1 MGDST
6 PLPTHTVA
14 TRPTTS
20 ENEPEPTLATM
31 DRQFFEKFMN
41 DMAKMQQDAID
52 GMALNQRDLSIR
64 VGDLVTALNGM
75 SPSNVTNTI
84 NKIENY
90 AKKPDAYDGD
100 RSKYQEW
107 KRSVELYT
115 LHIAKDA
122 DRIQAALSYMTKGD
136 AEVWQSHYWDTT
148 QDRKTMDNV
157 SWEEFIK
164 KMDKYFKDPNIEDHA
179 RIKLGAARLKKGQ
192 PIQQFFAEFD
202 ILRKAAKM
210 TDAAFDDEIIQ
221 HLKRWVLPKEMSR
234 HVQSTHDTTKK
245 ANTTAAKF
253 AMLSKVPQ
261 ADVERQLEQEN
272 KLTYELFKD
281 YCMGADNT
289 IRGGELEKL
298 YLGTGSSSSK
308 DPDAMDIDKIDRL
321 SREDKKKATDE
332 KLCFNCMK
340 KGHLARD
347 CWKGAGRDKRPS
359 QRKPNMNFNKDRT
372 KRIVRSVLSDC
383 SLEELKGIVAGEDKK
398 IDEMIEKHDTLPGMH
413 FTDQ

>member
-1 MGDST
+1 
-6 PLPTHTVA
+6 
-14 TRPTTS
+14 
-20 ENEPEPTLATM
+20 
-31 DRQFFEKFMN
+31 
-41 DMAKMQQDAID
+41 
-52 GMALNQRDLSIR
+52 
-64 VGDLVTALNGM
+64 
-75 SPSNVTNTI
+75 
-84 NKIENY
+84 
-90 AKKPDAYDGD
+90 
-100 RSKYQEW
+100 
-107 KRSVELYT
+107 
-115 LHIAKDA
+115 
-122 DRIQAALSYMTKGD
+122 
-136 AEVWQSHYWDTT
+136 
-148 QDRKTMDNV
+148 
-157 SWEEFIK
+157 
-164 KMDKYFKDPNIEDHA
+164 
-179 RIKLGAARLKKGQ
+179 
-192 PIQQFFAEFD
+192 
-202 ILRKAAKM
+202 
-210 TDAAFDDEIIQ
+210 
-221 HLKRWVLPKEMSR
+221 MSR